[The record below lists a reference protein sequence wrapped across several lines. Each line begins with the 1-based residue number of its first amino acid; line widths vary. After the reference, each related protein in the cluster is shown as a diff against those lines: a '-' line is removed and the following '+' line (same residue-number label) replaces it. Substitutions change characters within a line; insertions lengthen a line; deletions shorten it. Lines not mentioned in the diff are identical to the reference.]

1 MSGRAFI
8 SNLFSGNILLSAFC
22 LFTIKHCK
30 GSLVDIQTNLP
41 LTVFVKFMAELI
53 LLMSWLYIF
62 FTFIQCKCWSK
73 SNTAVTSIP
82 ENIHFYDIIKII
94 GILFILLF
102 WIIIFCYIFLHFTF
116 WLTFKVVI
124 QNCLYFLVLCF
135 YFYIYSACLE
145 MPDFNRFVFPAYGPE
160 KCHMILAVYYTFTIH
175 YFTIVHPVLSI
186 IIEYYIVKCFF
197 FVFVNTNWLIT
208 IIITYFWLHFF
219 YTNI

>member
-82 ENIHFYDIIKII
+82 ENIHFYDTIKLI

-102 WIIIFCYIFLHFTF
+102 WIIIFVTYFCILRFDLHLKLLYRIVCIFLFYVFIFISTQH
-116 WLTFKVVI
+116 
-124 QNCLYFLVLCF
+124 VLKCRISIGLF
-135 YFYIYSACLE
+135 FQLMVRKSA
-145 MPDFNRFVFPAYGPE
+145 
-160 KCHMILAVYYTFTIH
+160 I
-175 YFTIVHPVLSI
+175 
-186 IIEYYIVKCFF
+186 
-197 FVFVNTNWLIT
+197 
-208 IIITYFWLHFF
+208 
-219 YTNI
+219 